1 MHEAYLRSNY
11 FMREAGTT
19 TTTSTTT
26 TTTTTT
32 TTDIIII
39 ITRIEPSGVIRCH
52 SVYISHGGVS

>member
-19 TTTSTTT
+19 TTT
-26 TTTTTT
+26 TTT
-32 TTDIIII
+32 TTDIIIII